1 MSASVMTDLI
11 AYLQDL
17 GVVERNIDAYTEADL
32 NGWPE
37 RPSLS
42 IFTMSTPPEE
52 PSLTADV
59 DTHRVVIATVSG
71 MGEQGYEQTVRM
83 ADSIYRALRPKP
95 MGVVLDQVINGTLYK
110 CIRCLTPPYLVSF
123 DADQQRSQYN
133 IDVEVTRY
141 IGDETWA

>member
-1 MSASVMTDLI
+1 MTDLI
-11 AYLQDL
+11 SYLQDL

-32 NGWPE
+32 NGWPD

-71 MGEQGYEQTVRM
+71 LGEMGYQQTVDM
-83 ADSIYRALRPKP
+83 AERIYKALRPKP

-110 CIRCLTPPYLVSF
+110 SIRCLTPPYLVSF
-123 DADQQRSQYN
+123 DAEHKTSQYN

-141 IGDETWA
+141 TGDQTWA

>member
-1 MSASVMTDLI
+1 MNSVMTDLI

-17 GVVERNIDAYTEADL
+17 GVVERNLDAYTEADL
-32 NGWPE
+32 NKWPE

-42 IFTMSTPPEE
+42 IFTMATPPQE